1 MPPPNPPPAP
11 LRFRVGP
18 SFRDGPPVRLVSL
31 PRSVAPVRPLLDLPT
46 SKRTTMTPADLHPEP
61 GRLGRGSLG
70 RRLLGA
76 TATPALVACALGC
89 AAESPGSTSLRAVTI
104 QSPLGSPPPRYRVVM
119 VDATSR
125 VSTADCPGSNDG
137 GRIRCTPDGVSLR
150 DRPAVRELTV
160 KAPGCA
166 WQTVAVEDATRA
178 QHLRVELEA
187 LAPFEQNEDYA
198 TGLGPDDDLDAFDAL
213 AVPIDTELGPSRSV
227 KFLITDLD
235 TTPRVYLQDTR
246 AHPLHYDFARTVL
259 GEAATRA
266 EFEQAT
272 YHGADRDALA
282 GTLVAYPE
290 LAFESA
296 AAGAE
301 LRAPLTLN
309 LFPSDDAG
317 PELVLRAHRL
327 LEERVLLGDLGGAER
342 RLVYLPAGEQQQTE
356 LREAAPEFAAVDALF
371 TDPGEL
377 YAGLDQ
383 QILNPGLAYG
393 TLRLFSP
400 EELERAVVSAQDIV
414 VLTRLPNELP
424 VVGGSITAELQTPL
438 AHVNLAARAR
448 GTPNLAL
455 RDADRDPRVAP
466 LLGRLV
472 RFEVTGAAFTLAE
485 TTAEEAEAYWASQ
498 AREPFTPTSDD
509 EDHGLPSFE
518 EVHFADASFCGVKA
532 ANLAELR
539 QLLGD
544 EAPAGFVVPF
554 FAYHQHMESGT
565 VTAALCDAARE
576 DCAAEGRDEAPCAGA
591 FDRCAAAA
599 AAGDSLYAYSARLL
613 ADEQVGRD
621 TPLREAC
628 LDSLTYLVRHAPVD
642 EAFAAALDARVAEL
656 FGTAQVRL
664 RSSTNAED
672 LPSFSGAGLYES
684 VSAVATGEDRASAEI
699 RKVWAS
705 VWAFKAFEERRLWSI
720 DHLSV
725 RMGVA
730 VNRAIDDEAANGV
743 LITQNIVNPGV
754 AGMYANVQLGEVSV
768 TNPEGGAL
776 PEVFSLL
783 PAPGGGVQVAR
794 QRFSSLSPETPLLT
808 DAEVS
813 RLHAAAARVQA
824 HFAPLYGLDQTL
836 LTLDLEFKF
845 HGPERALLIK
855 QARPYATRAAS
866 SAE

>member
-1 MPPPNPPPAP
+1 MNPAT
-11 LRFRVGP
+11 RP
-18 SFRDGPPVRLVSL
+18 SSPRWL
-31 PRSVAPVRPLLDLPT
+31 PRGP
-46 SKRTTMTPADLHPEP
+46 H
-61 GRLGRGSLG
+61 GRCV
-70 RRLLGA
+70 LGA
-76 TATPALVACALGC
+76 TATAALAACALGC
-89 AAESPGSTSLRAVTI
+89 AAETPGSTPLLGVTLR
-104 QSPLGSPPPRYRVVM
+104 SPLGSPPPDYRVVM
-119 VDATSR
+119 VDESYG
-125 VSTADCPGSNDG
+125 VSIADCPGSNDG
-137 GRIRCTPDGVSLR
+137 DRIRCTPDGVALR
-150 DRPAVRELTV
+150 DRPAVVELTV

-166 WQTVAVEDATRA
+166 WQTVAVERAPRA
-178 QHLRVELEA
+178 QGQVVELVA

-198 TGLGPDDDLDAFDAL
+198 TGLGPDEDLDAFDAL
-213 AVPIDTELGPSRSV
+213 AVPVDTELGPSRSV
-227 KFLITDLD
+227 KFLITDLS
-235 TTPRVYLQDTR
+235 TSPRVYLQNTR

-290 LAFESA
+290 LAFASE
-296 AAGAE
+296 AAGVE
-301 LRAPLTLN
+301 LRAPITLN
-309 LFPSDDAG
+309 LFPSDDAD
-317 PELVLRAHRL
+317 PAQVLRAHRL
-327 LEERVLLGDLGGAER
+327 LEERLLLGDLGGAEH
-342 RLVYLPAGEQQQTE
+342 RLVYLPAGEQQQAE
-356 LREAAPEFAAVDALF
+356 LRDAAAEFSAVDALH

-377 YAGLDQ
+377 YAGVGQ

-393 TLRLFSP
+393 TLRLYSP
-400 EELERAVVSAQDIV
+400 EELARAVVSTQDIV

-438 AHVNLAARAR
+438 AHVNVAARAR

-455 RDADRDPRVAP
+455 RDADRDPRVAS

-472 RFEVTGAAFTLAE
+472 RFEVTGAGFTLAE
-485 TTAEEAEAYWASQ
+485 TTEEEAEGYWDSQ
-498 AREPFTPTSDD
+498 AREPFTPASDD

-554 FAYHQHMESGT
+554 RAYDRHMDSAT
-565 VTAALCDAARE
+565 ATAALCEAARW
-576 DCAAEGRDEAPCAGA
+576 DCAEEGRDEELCAGA
-591 FDRCAAAA
+591 FERCSGAA
-599 AAGDSLYAYSARLL
+599 AAGDSLYTYAVRLL
-613 ADEQVGRD
+613 ADEEVGRD

-642 EAFAAALDARVAEL
+642 PAFAAALDARVAEL
-656 FGTAQVRL
+656 FGAAQVRL

-684 VSAVATGEDRASAEI
+684 VSAEATGEDRASAEI

-720 DHLSV
+720 DHLAV

-730 VNRAIDDEAANGV
+730 VNPAIDDEAANGV
-743 LITQNIVNPGV
+743 LLTQNLASPGV
-754 AGMYANVQLGEVSV
+754 VGMYANVQLGEVSV

-776 PEVFSLL
+776 PEVFSIL
-783 PAPGGGVQVAR
+783 PAPGGGVQVTR
-794 QRFSSLSPETPLLT
+794 QRFSSLSPDQPLLA
-808 DAEVS
+808 DEEVS

-824 HFAPLYGLDQTL
+824 HFAPLYGLDETL

>member
-1 MPPPNPPPAP
+1 MNTVTRRSSPRRCPP
-11 LRFRVGP
+11 G
-18 SFRDGPPVRLVSL
+18 
-31 PRSVAPVRPLLDLPT
+31 T
-46 SKRTTMTPADLHPEP
+46 
-61 GRLGRGSLG
+61 LGRC
-70 RRLLGA
+70 LLA
-76 TATPALVACALGC
+76 ACAFGC
-89 AAESPGSTSLRAVTI
+89 AAESPAATPLLEVTV

-119 VDATSR
+119 VDAASG
-125 VSTADCPGSNDG
+125 VSTADCPGSTDG
-137 GRIRCTPDGVSLR
+137 DRIRCTPDGVSLR
-150 DRPAVRELTV
+150 DQPAVREVTV

-178 QHLRVELEA
+178 QHLQVELEA
-187 LAPFEQNEDYA
+187 LAPFEKNEDYA
-198 TGLGPDDDLDAFDAL
+198 TGLGPDEDLNAFDAL
-213 AVPIDTELGPSRSV
+213 AVPVDTELGPSWSV
-227 KFLITDLD
+227 KFLIADLL
-235 TTPRVYLQDTR
+235 TSPRVYLQNTP

-272 YHGADRDALA
+272 YHGDDRDSLA

-296 AAGAE
+296 AAGVE
-301 LRAPLTLN
+301 LRAPITLN

-327 LEERVLLGDLGGAER
+327 LEERLLLGDLGGDEH
-342 RLVYLPAGEQQQTE
+342 RLVYLPAGEQQQIE
-356 LREAAPEFAAVDALF
+356 LGDAAAEFAAVDALHA
-371 TDPGEL
+371 DPGEL
-377 YAGLDQ
+377 YAGVDQ

-393 TLRLFSP
+393 TLRLYSP
-400 EELERAVVSAQDIV
+400 EELARAVVSAQDIV

-472 RFEVTGAAFTLAE
+472 RFEVTGAAFTLSE
-485 TTAEEAEAYWASQ
+485 TTEEEAEAYWASQ
-498 AREPFTPTSDD
+498 AREPFTPASDD

-518 EVHFADASFCGVKA
+518 AVDFADARFCGVKA

-554 FAYHQHMESGT
+554 FAYDQHMESGT
-565 VTAALCDAARE
+565 VTAALCEAARG
-576 DCAAEGRDEAPCAGA
+576 DCADEGREEELCAGA
-591 FDRCAAAA
+591 LERCSAAAV
-599 AAGDSLYAYSARLL
+599 AGDSLYGYAARLL

-628 LDSLTYLVRHAPVD
+628 LDSLVYLVRHAPVD

-656 FGTAQVRL
+656 FGAAQVRL

-684 VSAVATGEDRASAEI
+684 VSAVATGEDCASSEI

-720 DHLSV
+720 DQLAV

-730 VNRAIDDEAANGV
+730 VNPAIDDEAANGV

-754 AGMYANVQLGEVSV
+754 VGMYANVQLGEISV

-776 PEVFSLL
+776 PEVFSIL

-794 QRFSSLSPETPLLT
+794 QRFSSLSPEAPLLT

-824 HFAPLYGLDQTL
+824 HFAPLYGLDATL

-855 QARPYATRAAS
+855 QARPYATRAVS